1 MKKKSTQVVP
11 KIDQVV
17 TAMIDKNIKQLVEY
31 GIAHELI
38 TEYDRIYVTNRI
50 LEILKKDDYTEPG
63 EVEKIETP
71 EELEEVLKGILDY
84 AVEKGLIE
92 EDSVVLRDILSGK
105 EQGPKREIVLLNAGA
120 ALYIGKKADSIADGI
135 ALAAKTI
142 DSGAAVR
149 TLEAMVQATNA

>member
-1 MKKKSTQVVP
+1 MKTTMRLKLQGGDGAVNA
-11 KIDQVV
+11 Q
-17 TAMIDKNIKQLVEY
+17 
-31 GIAHELI
+31 I
-38 TEYDRIYVTNRI
+38 T
-50 LEILKKDDYTEPG
+50 
-63 EVEKIETP
+63 
-71 EELEEVLKGILDY
+71 
-84 AVEKGLIE
+84 
-92 EDSVVLRDILSGK
+92 RDILSGK

>member
-1 MKKKSTQVVP
+1 
-11 KIDQVV
+11 
-17 TAMIDKNIKQLVEY
+17 MIHVYIRGGRLGNQLFQYAYIRHLQKHNPEQKVCY
-31 GIAHELI
+31 HF
-38 TEYDRIYVTNRI
+38 D
-50 LEILKKDDYTEPG
+50 
-63 EVEKIETP
+63 EVYQAGSP
-71 EELEEVLKGILDY
+71 E
-84 AVEKGLIE
+84 A
-92 EDSVVLRDILSGK
+92 RDILSGK